1 MSEVANTRC
10 GFIAVLGAPN
20 AGKSTLINHLVGAKV
35 SIVTHKVQ
43 TTRIRIMGIAIRE
56 KTQLVFIDTPGIF
69 APRRRLDRAMVDAAW
84 RGAAE
89 ADRIMLVV
97 DAKRG
102 VDQDTQRIVDGLKK
116 TQRKAFLILNKIDLI
131 KRDELL
137 ALAAKLN
144 ETGLFEETFMVS
156 ALKGDGVSDIMD
168 KLVGLLPP
176 GPWMFPE
183 DQLSDLPQR
192 LMAAEVTREYLF
204 LQTHQEVPYA
214 TTVETDSWEEFKDG
228 SVKINQTIYVQRDS
242 QKSIILGKRGVKVKE
257 IGASARQDL
266 MEIFGRNV
274 HLFIHV
280 KVRDKWMDDQ
290 SRYSAWGLNF
300 NA

>member
-1 MSEVANTRC
+1 
-10 GFIAVLGAPN
+10 
-20 AGKSTLINHLVGAKV
+20 
-35 SIVTHKVQ
+35 
-43 TTRIRIMGIAIRE
+43 
-56 KTQLVFIDTPGIF
+56 
-69 APRRRLDRAMVDAAW
+69 
-84 RGAAE
+84 
-89 ADRIMLVV
+89 DRIMLVV

-242 QKSIILGKRGVKVKE
+242 QKSIILGKKGVKVKE